1 MQWQQKVIVKQLMLK
16 KKDGPKVKLLLMRL
30 HSKEKMER
38 KLKYGLIEIM
48 ELDHKLLLKV

>member
-1 MQWQQKVIVKQLMLK
+1 MELHVLKWMQWQQKVIVKQPMLK

-48 ELDHKLLLKV
+48 E